1 MISMKEAQDLMAKF
15 ISLRGKIKSNKI
27 QDIQAFK
34 NHERLCI
41 EKFQYL
47 VSMRT
52 EKYRGFHN
60 YDDLNQEGCEAL
72 VKAMKNYNIK
82 RGNFFWWAHKYIST
96 RISRSANLH
105 TTIRY
110 PLKYAKMNTPHRETI
125 LPLLIEYR
133 FCPDKN
139 LENTETSNII
149 LSAMKHL
156 NRNQKKV
163 VKLIFGLA
171 GDKPYSVNKICK
183 TMNISRMNCIKT
195 IDVAM
200 DILKKYIK
208 L

>member
-1 MISMKEAQDLMAKF
+1 MISMKEAQELIGKF
-15 ISLRGKIKSNKI
+15 VVLRNKTKSKNI

-34 NHERLCI
+34 AHERICI

-47 VSMRT
+47 VAMRT

-60 YDDLNQEGCEAL
+60 YDDLNQEGYEAL
-72 VKAMKNYNIK
+72 IKAMKNYDIK

-110 PLKYAKMNTPHRETI
+110 PLKYAKTNPPHREAI

-133 FCPDKN
+133 FCPDKDLDN
-139 LENTETSNII
+139 VEIAKII
-149 LSAMKHL
+149 SDAMLHL
-156 NRNQKKV
+156 NRQQRKV
-163 VKLIFGLA
+163 MKLIFGLT

-183 TMNISRMNCIKT
+183 TMNISRMRCLQT
-195 IDVAM
+195 IDIAM
-200 DILKKYIK
+200 DILKQHIK